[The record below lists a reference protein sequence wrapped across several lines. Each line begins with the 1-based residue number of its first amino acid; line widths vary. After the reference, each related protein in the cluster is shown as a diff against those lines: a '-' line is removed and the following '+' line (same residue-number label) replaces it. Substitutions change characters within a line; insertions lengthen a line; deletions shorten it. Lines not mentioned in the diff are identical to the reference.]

1 MTKLSESKSVESK
14 VTEWLS
20 QMGWKYCSVEDLKQY
35 KRPQTNVIIEKILIE
50 KVMTLNNINQQTA
63 EVAVDTLLNNLLNP
77 IPIEGNER
85 FLSQLIDG
93 VTITI
98 NDKDCTIRFINLE
111 NIWDN
116 SFIVTNQYV
125 VQQVRVDICLLVR
138 QRQHLVI
145 SYSKCAIMATI
156 SSLKN
161 VESPLRASFHFLLKC
176 PVRQLDH

>member
-98 NDKDCTIRFINLE
+98 NDKDCTDRK
-111 NIWDN
+111 
-116 SFIVTNQYV
+116 SV
-125 VQQVRVDICLLVR
+125 V
-138 QRQHLVI
+138 
-145 SYSKCAIMATI
+145 
-156 SSLKN
+156 
-161 VESPLRASFHFLLKC
+161 
-176 PVRQLDH
+176 